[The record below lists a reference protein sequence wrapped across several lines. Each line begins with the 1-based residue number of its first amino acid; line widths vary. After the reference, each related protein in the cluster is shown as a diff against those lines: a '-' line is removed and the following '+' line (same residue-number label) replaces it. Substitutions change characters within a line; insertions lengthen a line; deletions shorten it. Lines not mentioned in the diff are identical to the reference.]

1 MASNSRWKKSLLN
14 FFHLEHYWKHPLF
27 SAVRR
32 TGQRLARGLRQ
43 WSHSLS
49 KAATATRLSE
59 LLLIAAAVASIGL
72 LIVVPLA
79 SVFVA
84 AFANGPRAW
93 WEAIAHDPDTRH
105 AIWLSLTV
113 APVAVAFNTIFGI
126 AAAWLVARFRFP
138 GRTLLVS
145 LFDVPFSVSP
155 VVAGLALVLI
165 FGRQG
170 LFGPTLATFGAKVIF
185 AWPGLVL
192 ATTFVTLPMVVR
204 ELIPVMEAI
213 GPEEELAAVSLGANG
228 WQVFWRIT
236 LPNIRWALLHG
247 IVLANARAMGEFGAV
262 YVVSGHIAGATDT
275 MPLRVEK
282 LFQEYRTPASMAV
295 ASVLAGLALVTLV
308 AKVVIERQLEAESK
322 ELEAARASDAGTDPT
337 TGGDLS

>member
-1 MASNSRWKKSLLN
+1 MRTTTPAARIVPHRATVGERLL
-14 FFHLEHYWKHPLF
+14 
-27 SAVRR
+27 VV
-32 TGQRLARGLRQ
+32 
-43 WSHSLS
+43 
-49 KAATATRLSE
+49 AA
-59 LLLIAAAVASIGL
+59 IAIVGL
-72 LIVVPLA
+72 LILTPLA
-79 SVFVA
+79 SVFRS
-84 AFANGPRAW
+84 AFADGLSGW
-93 WEAIAHDPDTRH
+93 WSALAGDPDTRH

-113 APVAVAFNTIFGI
+113 APVAVAVNVVFGV

-138 GRTLLVS
+138 GRALLVS

-170 LFGPTLATFGAKVIF
+170 LLGPTLAWLDWKVIF

-192 ATTFVTLPMVVR
+192 ATTFVTLPLVVR
-204 ELIPVMEAI
+204 ELIPVMEAT
-213 GPEEELAAVSLGANG
+213 GPDEELAAVTLGASG
-228 WQVFWRIT
+228 WQIFTRVT

-247 IVLANARAMGEFGAV
+247 VVLANARALGEFGAV

-295 ASVLAGLALVTLV
+295 ASVLAGLALVSLV
-308 AKVVIERQLEAESK
+308 AKFLIERRLAAEQH
-322 ELEAARASDAGTDPT
+322 EIEVARTTGEAA
-337 TGGDLS
+337 

>member
-1 MASNSRWKKSLLN
+1 MANTLPTKPGRTPLDALL
-14 FFHLEHYWKHPLF
+14 
-27 SAVRR
+27 V
-32 TGQRLARGLRQ
+32 TG
-43 WSHSLS
+43 
-49 KAATATRLSE
+49 
-59 LLLIAAAVASIGL
+59 AVATIGL

-79 SVFVA
+79 SVFA
-84 AFANGPRAW
+84 EAFSQGPQAW

-113 APVAVAFNTIFGI
+113 APVAVAFNTVFGI

-138 GRTLLVS
+138 GRSLLVA

-170 LFGPTLATFGAKVIF
+170 ILGPTLAWLAVKVIF

-192 ATTFVTLPMVVR
+192 ATTFVTLPLVVR

-213 GPEEELAAVSLGANG
+213 GPEEDLAAVSLGANG
-228 WQVFWRIT
+228 WQVFWRVT

-295 ASVLAGLALVTLV
+295 ASVLAALALVTLV
-308 AKVVIERQLEAESK
+308 AKVVIERRLEAESRD
-322 ELEAARASDAGTDPT
+322 LAAVRTVAAESDP
-337 TGGDLS
+337 SHS

>member
-1 MASNSRWKKSLLN
+1 MNATNRSPALDST
-14 FFHLEHYWKHPLF
+14 P
-27 SAVRR
+27 ADI
-32 TGQRLARGLRQ
+32 TAQR
-43 WSHSLS
+43 
-49 KAATATRLSE
+49 
-59 LLLIAAAVASIGL
+59 LLIAAAVGIVGL

-79 SVFVA
+79 SVFHGA
-84 AFANGPRAW
+84 LANGLSGW
-93 WEAIAHDPDTRH
+93 WAALVHDPDTRH

-113 APVAVAFNTIFGI
+113 APVAVAVNVVFGV

-138 GRTLLVS
+138 GRSLLVS

-170 LFGPTLATFGAKVIF
+170 LLGPTLAWLDWKVIF

-192 ATTFVTLPMVVR
+192 ATTFVTLPLVVR
-204 ELIPVMEAI
+204 ELIPVLEAT
-213 GPEEELAAVSLGANG
+213 GSDEELAAVTLGASG
-228 WQVFWRIT
+228 WQVFTRVT

-247 IVLANARAMGEFGAV
+247 IVLANARALGEFGAV

-295 ASVLAGLALVTLV
+295 ASVLAALALVSLV
-308 AKVVIERQLEAESK
+308 AKFVIERRLAAEHR
-322 ELEAARASDAGTDPT
+322 ELEAARAVGEAT
-337 TGGDLS
+337 

>member
-1 MASNSRWKKSLLN
+1 MPKPTITTAN
-14 FFHLEHYWKHPLF
+14 PLTE
-27 SAVRR
+27 R
-32 TGQRLARGLRQ
+32 
-43 WSHSLS
+43 
-49 KAATATRLSE
+49 
-59 LLLIAAAVASIGL
+59 LLIAAAVGVIGL

-79 SVFVA
+79 SVFA
-84 AFANGPRAW
+84 EAFAEGPAAW
-93 WEAIAHDPDTRH
+93 WRALAHDPDTRH

-113 APVAVAFNTIFGI
+113 APLAVAINTIFGI
-126 AAAWLVARFRFP
+126 ATAWLVARFRFP
-138 GRTLLVS
+138 GRSLLITLC
-145 LFDVPFSVSP
+145 DVPFSVSP

-170 LFGPTLATFGAKVIF
+170 LLGPTLASLGWKVIF
-185 AWPGLVL
+185 SWPGLVL
-192 ATTFVTLPMVVR
+192 ATTFVTLPLVVR

-213 GPEEELAAVSLGANG
+213 GPDEELAAVSLGASG
-228 WQVFWRIT
+228 WQVFTRVT

-308 AKVVIERQLEAESK
+308 AKFAIERQLEAEAR
-322 ELEAARASDAGTDPT
+322 ELEAARSLPDTIDGSGTPPDAGPRTSTQASIP
-337 TGGDLS
+337 

>member
-1 MASNSRWKKSLLN
+1 MPKSTIPSAN
-14 FFHLEHYWKHPLF
+14 PLTE
-27 SAVRR
+27 R
-32 TGQRLARGLRQ
+32 
-43 WSHSLS
+43 
-49 KAATATRLSE
+49 
-59 LLLIAAAVASIGL
+59 LLIAAAVGVVGL

-79 SVFVA
+79 SVFA
-84 AFANGPRAW
+84 EAFAEGPAAW
-93 WEAIAHDPDTRH
+93 WRALAHDPDTRH

-113 APVAVAFNTIFGI
+113 APLAVAINTVFGI
-126 AAAWLVARFRFP
+126 ATAWLVSRFRFP
-138 GRTLLVS
+138 GRSLLITLC
-145 LFDVPFSVSP
+145 DVPFSVSP

-170 LFGPTLATFGAKVIF
+170 LLGPTLASLGWKVIF
-185 AWPGLVL
+185 SWPGLVL
-192 ATTFVTLPMVVR
+192 ATTFVTLPLVVR

-213 GPEEELAAVSLGANG
+213 GPEEELAAVSLGASG
-228 WQVFWRIT
+228 WQVFTRIT

-308 AKVVIERQLEAESK
+308 AKFVIERQLEAEAR
-322 ELEAARASDAGTDPT
+322 ELEAARSLPDTIEGSGTPPDAGQRTSTQASIP
-337 TGGDLS
+337 

>member
-1 MASNSRWKKSLLN
+1 MKPSSPRTAPALT
-14 FFHLEHYWKHPLF
+14 PLQI
-27 SAVRR
+27 ALV
-32 TGQRLARGLRQ
+32 
-43 WSHSLS
+43 
-49 KAATATRLSE
+49 
-59 LLLIAAAVASIGL
+59 AAAMGVVGL

-79 SVFVA
+79 SVFFE
-84 AFANGPRAW
+84 AFAEGPGAW
-93 WEAIAHDPDTRH
+93 WRALAHDPDTRH

-113 APVAVAFNTIFGI
+113 APLAVLINTVFGI

-138 GRTLLVS
+138 GRSLLIS

-170 LFGPTLATFGAKVIF
+170 LLGPTLAWLDWKVIF
-185 AWPGLVL
+185 SWPGLVL
-192 ATTFVTLPMVVR
+192 ATTFVTLPLVVR

-213 GPEEELAAVSLGANG
+213 GPDEELAAVSLGANG
-228 WQVFWRIT
+228 WQVFTRIT

-295 ASVLAGLALVTLV
+295 ASVLAGLALVTLI
-308 AKVVIERQLEAESK
+308 AKVVIERQLEAESID
-322 ELEAARASDAGTDPT
+322 LLAVRSGTDAPDNEPRNNSPK
-337 TGGDLS
+337 GSIA

>member
-1 MASNSRWKKSLLN
+1 MPKPTITAAN
-14 FFHLEHYWKHPLF
+14 PLTE
-27 SAVRR
+27 R
-32 TGQRLARGLRQ
+32 
-43 WSHSLS
+43 
-49 KAATATRLSE
+49 
-59 LLLIAAAVASIGL
+59 LLIAVAVGIVGL

-79 SVFVA
+79 SVFA
-84 AFANGPRAW
+84 EAFAEGPAAW
-93 WEAIAHDPDTRH
+93 WRALAHDPDTRH

-113 APVAVAFNTIFGI
+113 APLAVAINTIFGI
-126 AAAWLVARFRFP
+126 ATAWLVSRFRFP
-138 GRTLLVS
+138 GRSLLITLC
-145 LFDVPFSVSP
+145 DVPFSVSP

-170 LFGPTLATFGAKVIF
+170 LLGPTLASLGWKVIF
-185 AWPGLVL
+185 SWPGLVL
-192 ATTFVTLPMVVR
+192 ATTFVTLPLVVR

-213 GPEEELAAVSLGANG
+213 GPEEELAAVSLGASG
-228 WQVFWRIT
+228 WQVFTRVT

-308 AKVVIERQLEAESK
+308 AKFVIERQLEAEAR
-322 ELEAARASDAGTDPT
+322 ELEAARSLPDTIDGSDTSLDANART
-337 TGGDLS
+337 TTQGLPS

>member
-1 MASNSRWKKSLLN
+1 MPKPTITAAN
-14 FFHLEHYWKHPLF
+14 PLTE
-27 SAVRR
+27 R
-32 TGQRLARGLRQ
+32 
-43 WSHSLS
+43 
-49 KAATATRLSE
+49 
-59 LLLIAAAVASIGL
+59 LLIAAAVGIVGL

-79 SVFVA
+79 SVFTE
-84 AFANGPRAW
+84 AFAEGPAAW
-93 WEAIAHDPDTRH
+93 WRALAHDPDTRH

-113 APVAVAFNTIFGI
+113 APLAVAINTIFGI
-126 AAAWLVARFRFP
+126 ATAWLVSRFRFP
-138 GRTLLVS
+138 GRSLLITLC
-145 LFDVPFSVSP
+145 DVPFSVSP

-170 LFGPTLATFGAKVIF
+170 LLGPTLASLGWKVIF
-185 AWPGLVL
+185 SWPGLVL
-192 ATTFVTLPMVVR
+192 ATTFVTLPLVVR

-228 WQVFWRIT
+228 WQVFTRVT

-308 AKVVIERQLEAESK
+308 AKFVIERQLEAEAR
-322 ELEAARASDAGTDPT
+322 ELEAARSLPDTIDGSDTSLDANVRT
-337 TGGDLS
+337 TTQGLPS

>member
-1 MASNSRWKKSLLN
+1 MPKPTITTAN
-14 FFHLEHYWKHPLF
+14 PLTE
-27 SAVRR
+27 R
-32 TGQRLARGLRQ
+32 
-43 WSHSLS
+43 
-49 KAATATRLSE
+49 
-59 LLLIAAAVASIGL
+59 LLIAAAVGIVGL

-79 SVFVA
+79 SVFA
-84 AFANGPRAW
+84 EAFAEGPAAW
-93 WEAIAHDPDTRH
+93 WRALAHDPDTRH

-113 APVAVAFNTIFGI
+113 APLAVAINTVFGI
-126 AAAWLVARFRFP
+126 AAAWLVSRFRFP
-138 GRTLLVS
+138 GRSLLITLC
-145 LFDVPFSVSP
+145 DVPFSVSP

-170 LFGPTLATFGAKVIF
+170 LLGPTLASLGWKVIF
-185 AWPGLVL
+185 SWPGLVL
-192 ATTFVTLPMVVR
+192 ATTFVTLPLVVR

-213 GPEEELAAVSLGANG
+213 GPEEELAAVSLGASG
-228 WQVFWRIT
+228 WQVFTRVT

-247 IVLANARAMGEFGAV
+247 VVLANARAMGEFGAV

-308 AKVVIERQLEAESK
+308 AKFVIERQLEAEAR
-322 ELEAARASDAGTDPT
+322 ELEAARALPDTIDGSNTSLDANART
-337 TGGDLS
+337 TTQGLPS

>member
-1 MASNSRWKKSLLN
+1 MPKPTITSAN
-14 FFHLEHYWKHPLF
+14 PL
-27 SAVRR
+27 AER
-32 TGQRLARGLRQ
+32 
-43 WSHSLS
+43 
-49 KAATATRLSE
+49 
-59 LLLIAAAVASIGL
+59 LLIAAAVGIVGL

-79 SVFVA
+79 SVFA
-84 AFANGPRAW
+84 EAFAEGPAAW
-93 WEAIAHDPDTRH
+93 WRALAHDPDTRH

-113 APVAVAFNTIFGI
+113 APLAVAINTIFGI
-126 AAAWLVARFRFP
+126 ATAWLVSRFRFP
-138 GRTLLVS
+138 GRSLLITLC
-145 LFDVPFSVSP
+145 DVPFSVSP

-170 LFGPTLATFGAKVIF
+170 LLGPTLASLGWKVIF
-185 AWPGLVL
+185 SWPGLVL
-192 ATTFVTLPMVVR
+192 ATTFVTLPLVVR

-213 GPEEELAAVSLGANG
+213 GPEEELAAVSLGASG
-228 WQVFWRIT
+228 WQVFTRIT

-308 AKVVIERQLEAESK
+308 AKVVIERQLEAEAR
-322 ELEAARASDAGTDPT
+322 ELEAARSLPDTIDGSGTPLDTNART
-337 TGGDLS
+337 TTQGLPS

>member
-1 MASNSRWKKSLLN
+1 MPTPRTSTIDPSRAV
-14 FFHLEHYWKHPLF
+14 
-27 SAVRR
+27 SA
-32 TGQRLARGLRQ
+32 
-43 WSHSLS
+43 
-49 KAATATRLSE
+49 
-59 LLLIAAAVASIGL
+59 LIVTAAVAIVGL

-79 SVFVA
+79 SVFFEAFSGGVA
-84 AFANGPRAW
+84 GWWRAV
-93 WEAIAHDPDTRH
+93 AHDPDTRH

-113 APVAVAFNTIFGI
+113 APVAVAINTVFGV

-138 GRTLLVS
+138 GRSLLIS
-145 LFDVPFSVSP
+145 FFDVPFAVSP
-155 VVAGLALVLI
+155 VVAGLAIVLI

-170 LFGPTLATFGAKVIF
+170 LLGPTLAWLQWKVIF

-192 ATTFVTLPMVVR
+192 ATTFVTLPLVVR
-204 ELIPVMEAI
+204 ELIPVMESI
-213 GPEEELAAVSLGANG
+213 GPDEELAAVSLGASG
-228 WQVFWRIT
+228 WQVFWRVT

-282 LFQEYRTPASMAV
+282 LFQEYRQPASMAV

-308 AKVVIERQLEAESK
+308 VKFVIEHRLEAEAH
-322 ELEAARASDAGTDPT
+322 ELELARATDGTTHDATLEA
-337 TGGDLS
+337 TGS

>member
-1 MASNSRWKKSLLN
+1 MTTRTTTTDTPK
-14 FFHLEHYWKHPLF
+14 PLAAALVVF
-27 SAVRR
+27 
-32 TGQRLARGLRQ
+32 
-43 WSHSLS
+43 
-49 KAATATRLSE
+49 ATA
-59 LLLIAAAVASIGL
+59 IVAV
-72 LIVVPLA
+72 LIVVPLVA
-79 SVFVA
+79 VFTE
-84 AFANGPRAW
+84 AFSGGPVAW
-93 WEAIAHDPDTRH
+93 WQALAHDPDTRH

-113 APVAVAFNTIFGI
+113 APIAVAINTVFGI

-138 GRTLLVS
+138 GRSLLIT

-155 VVAGLALVLI
+155 VVAGLAIVLI

-170 LFGPTLATFGAKVIF
+170 LLGPTLAWLEWQVIF
-185 AWPGLVL
+185 SWPGLVL
-192 ATTFVTLPMVVR
+192 ATTFVTLPLVVR

-213 GPEEELAAVSLGANG
+213 GPDEEMAAVSLGASG
-228 WQVFWRIT
+228 WQVFWRVT

-282 LFQEYRTPASMAV
+282 LFQEYRQPASMAV

-308 AKVVIERQLEAESK
+308 AKFVIEHRLATEARDLERARSADGTTHDAT
-322 ELEAARASDAGTDPT
+322 LEAA
-337 TGGDLS
+337 

>member
-1 MASNSRWKKSLLN
+1 MTMPAPNSTQIGT
-14 FFHLEHYWKHPLF
+14 PL
-27 SAVRR
+27 
-32 TGQRLARGLRQ
+32 G
-43 WSHSLS
+43 
-49 KAATATRLSE
+49 
-59 LLLIAAAVASIGL
+59 LLLVAAAVAIVGFF
-72 LIVVPLA
+72 IVVPLA
-79 SVFVA
+79 SVFFE
-84 AFANGPRAW
+84 AFADGPAAW
-93 WEAIAHDPDTRH
+93 WRAIADDPDTRH

-113 APVAVAFNTIFGI
+113 APVAVAINTVFGI

-138 GRTLLVS
+138 GRSLLIS
-145 LFDVPFSVSP
+145 FFDVPFSVSP

-170 LFGPTLATFGAKVIF
+170 LLGPTLEWLAVKVIF

-192 ATTFVTLPMVVR
+192 ATTFVTLPLVVR

-213 GPEEELAAVSLGANG
+213 GPEEELAAVSLGASG
-228 WQVFWRIT
+228 WQVFTRVT

-262 YVVSGHIAGATDT
+262 YVVSGHIAGVTDT

-295 ASVLAGLALVTLV
+295 ASVLACLALVTLV
-308 AKVVIERQLEAESK
+308 VKTLIERRIEAESR
-322 ELEAARASDAGTDPT
+322 ELEASRSVA
-337 TGGDLS
+337 DLLDHTNQDHGKPDHGKVEGSIA

>member
-1 MASNSRWKKSLLN
+1 MPSKPTTTTTAAST
-14 FFHLEHYWKHPLF
+14 PL
-27 SAVRR
+27 
-32 TGQRLARGLRQ
+32 
-43 WSHSLS
+43 
-49 KAATATRLSE
+49 
-59 LLLIAAAVASIGL
+59 AAVLVAGAVGVVGL

-79 SVFVA
+79 SVFYE
-84 AFANGPRAW
+84 AFARGVGAW
-93 WEAIAHDPDTRH
+93 WSALADDPDTRH

-113 APVAVAFNTIFGI
+113 APVAVAINTVFGV

-138 GRTLLVS
+138 GRSLLIS

-170 LFGPTLATFGAKVIF
+170 LLGPTLAWLDWKVIF

-192 ATTFVTLPMVVR
+192 ATTFVTLPLVVR

-213 GPEEELAAVSLGANG
+213 GPEEEMAAVSLGASG
-228 WQVFWRIT
+228 WQVFWRVT

-282 LFQEYRTPASMAV
+282 LFQEYRQPASMAV

-308 AKVVIERQLEAESK
+308 AKFVIERRLEAESR
-322 ELEAARASDAGTDPT
+322 ELEGARTLGDDQHTRQLEGAAA
-337 TGGDLS
+337 

>member
-1 MASNSRWKKSLLN
+1 MPKPTITTAN
-14 FFHLEHYWKHPLF
+14 PLTE
-27 SAVRR
+27 R
-32 TGQRLARGLRQ
+32 
-43 WSHSLS
+43 
-49 KAATATRLSE
+49 
-59 LLLIAAAVASIGL
+59 LLIAAAVGVIGL

-79 SVFVA
+79 SVFA
-84 AFANGPRAW
+84 EAFAEGPAAW
-93 WEAIAHDPDTRH
+93 WRALAHDPDTRH

-113 APVAVAFNTIFGI
+113 APLAVAINTIFGI
-126 AAAWLVARFRFP
+126 ATAWLVARFRFP
-138 GRTLLVS
+138 GRSLLITLC
-145 LFDVPFSVSP
+145 DVPFSVSP

-170 LFGPTLATFGAKVIF
+170 LLGPTLASLGWKVIF
-185 AWPGLVL
+185 SWPGLVL
-192 ATTFVTLPMVVR
+192 ATTFVTLPLVVR

-213 GPEEELAAVSLGANG
+213 GPEEELAAVSLGASG
-228 WQVFWRIT
+228 WQVFTRVT

-262 YVVSGHIAGATDT
+262 YVVSGHIAGLTDT

-308 AKVVIERQLEAESK
+308 AKFVIERQLEAEAR
-322 ELEAARASDAGTDPT
+322 ELEAARSLPDTIDGSGTPPDAGPRTSTQASIP
-337 TGGDLS
+337 

>member
-1 MASNSRWKKSLLN
+1 MPKPTITTAN
-14 FFHLEHYWKHPLF
+14 PLTE
-27 SAVRR
+27 R
-32 TGQRLARGLRQ
+32 
-43 WSHSLS
+43 
-49 KAATATRLSE
+49 
-59 LLLIAAAVASIGL
+59 LLIAAAVGVIGL

-79 SVFVA
+79 SVFA
-84 AFANGPRAW
+84 EAFAEGPAAW
-93 WEAIAHDPDTRH
+93 WRALAHDPDTRH

-113 APVAVAFNTIFGI
+113 APLAVAINTVFGI
-126 AAAWLVARFRFP
+126 ATAWLISRFRFP
-138 GRTLLVS
+138 GRSLLITLC
-145 LFDVPFSVSP
+145 DVPFSVSP

-170 LFGPTLATFGAKVIF
+170 LLGPTLASLGWKVIF
-185 AWPGLVL
+185 SWPGLVL
-192 ATTFVTLPMVVR
+192 ATTFVTLPLVVR

-213 GPEEELAAVSLGANG
+213 GPEEELAAVSLGASG
-228 WQVFWRIT
+228 WQVFTRVT

-308 AKVVIERQLEAESK
+308 AKFVIERQLEAEAR
-322 ELEAARASDAGTDPT
+322 ELEAARALPDTIDGSDTSLAANART
-337 TGGDLS
+337 TTQGLPL

>member
-1 MASNSRWKKSLLN
+1 MPQPTITSAS
-14 FFHLEHYWKHPLF
+14 PLTE
-27 SAVRR
+27 R
-32 TGQRLARGLRQ
+32 
-43 WSHSLS
+43 
-49 KAATATRLSE
+49 
-59 LLLIAAAVASIGL
+59 LLIAAAVGVVGL

-79 SVFVA
+79 SVFA
-84 AFANGPRAW
+84 EAFAEGPAAW
-93 WEAIAHDPDTRH
+93 WRALAHDPDTRH

-113 APVAVAFNTIFGI
+113 APLAVAMPNTVLI
-126 AAAWLVARFRFP
+126 ATAWLVSRFRFP
-138 GRTLLVS
+138 GRSLLITLC
-145 LFDVPFSVSP
+145 DVPFSVSP

-170 LFGPTLATFGAKVIF
+170 LLGPMLQSLGWKVIF

-192 ATTFVTLPMVVR
+192 ATTFVTLPLVVR

-213 GPEEELAAVSLGANG
+213 GPEEELAAVSLGASG
-228 WQVFWRIT
+228 WQVFTRIT

-308 AKVVIERQLEAESK
+308 AKVVIERHMEAEAHA
-322 ELEAARASDAGTDPT
+322 LAAARSLPDSLDNTPHDASLT
-337 TGGDLS
+337 TSTKGPVA

>member
-1 MASNSRWKKSLLN
+1 MPQPTITSAS
-14 FFHLEHYWKHPLF
+14 PLTE
-27 SAVRR
+27 R
-32 TGQRLARGLRQ
+32 
-43 WSHSLS
+43 
-49 KAATATRLSE
+49 
-59 LLLIAAAVASIGL
+59 LLIAAAVGIVGL

-79 SVFVA
+79 SVFA
-84 AFANGPRAW
+84 EAFAEGPAAW
-93 WEAIAHDPDTRH
+93 WRALAHDPDTRH

-113 APVAVAFNTIFGI
+113 APLAVAINTVFGI
-126 AAAWLVARFRFP
+126 ATAWLVSRFRFP
-138 GRTLLVS
+138 GRSLLITLC
-145 LFDVPFSVSP
+145 DVPFSVSP

-170 LFGPTLATFGAKVIF
+170 LLGPMLESLGWKVIF

-192 ATTFVTLPMVVR
+192 ATTFVTLPLVVR

-213 GPEEELAAVSLGANG
+213 GPEEELAAVSLGASG
-228 WQVFWRIT
+228 WQVFTRIT

-308 AKVVIERQLEAESK
+308 AKVVIERHLEAEAHA
-322 ELEAARASDAGTDPT
+322 LAAARSLPDSLDNTPHDASLT
-337 TGGDLS
+337 TSTKGPVA

>member
-1 MASNSRWKKSLLN
+1 MRRG
-14 FFHLEHYWKHPLF
+14 HPI
-27 SAVRR
+27 
-32 TGQRLARGLRQ
+32 TMP
-43 WSHSLS
+43 
-49 KAATATRLSE
+49 KPTITAANPLTER
-59 LLLIAAAVASIGL
+59 LLIAAAIGVVGL

-79 SVFVA
+79 SVFA
-84 AFANGPRAW
+84 EAFAEGPAAW
-93 WEAIAHDPDTRH
+93 WRALAHDPDTRH

-113 APVAVAFNTIFGI
+113 APLAVAINTVFGI
-126 AAAWLVARFRFP
+126 ATAWLVSRFRFP
-138 GRTLLVS
+138 GRSLLITLC
-145 LFDVPFSVSP
+145 DVPFSVSP

-170 LFGPTLATFGAKVIF
+170 LLGPTLASLGWKVIF
-185 AWPGLVL
+185 SWPGLVL
-192 ATTFVTLPMVVR
+192 ATTFVTLPLVVR

-213 GPEEELAAVSLGANG
+213 GPEEEMAAVSLGASG
-228 WQVFWRIT
+228 WQVFTRVT

-308 AKVVIERQLEAESK
+308 AKFVIERQLEAEAR
-322 ELEAARASDAGTDPT
+322 ELEAARSLPDTIDGSDTPFDANAHT
-337 TGGDLS
+337 TTQGLPS

>member
-1 MASNSRWKKSLLN
+1 MPKPTITTAN
-14 FFHLEHYWKHPLF
+14 PLTE
-27 SAVRR
+27 R
-32 TGQRLARGLRQ
+32 
-43 WSHSLS
+43 
-49 KAATATRLSE
+49 
-59 LLLIAAAVASIGL
+59 LLIAAAVGVIGL

-79 SVFVA
+79 SVFA
-84 AFANGPRAW
+84 EAFAEGPAAW
-93 WEAIAHDPDTRH
+93 WRALAHDPDTRH

-113 APVAVAFNTIFGI
+113 APLAVAINTIFGI
-126 AAAWLVARFRFP
+126 ATAWLVARFRFP
-138 GRTLLVS
+138 GRSLLITLC
-145 LFDVPFSVSP
+145 DVPFSVSP

-170 LFGPTLATFGAKVIF
+170 LLGPTLASLGWKVIF
-185 AWPGLVL
+185 SWPGLVL
-192 ATTFVTLPMVVR
+192 ATTFVTLPLVVR

-213 GPEEELAAVSLGANG
+213 GPDEELAAVSLGASG
-228 WQVFWRIT
+228 WQVFTRIT

-308 AKVVIERQLEAESK
+308 AKFVIERQLEAEAR
-322 ELEAARASDAGTDPT
+322 ELEAARSLPDTIDGSGTPPDAGPRTSTQASIP
-337 TGGDLS
+337 

>member
-1 MASNSRWKKSLLN
+1 M
-14 FFHLEHYWKHPLF
+14 
-27 SAVRR
+27 
-32 TGQRLARGLRQ
+32 T
-43 WSHSLS
+43 S
-49 KAATATRLSE
+49 KPCHAATATSPLG
-59 LLLIAAAVASIGL
+59 LLLITGAVATVGL
-72 LIVVPLA
+72 LIVAPLA
-79 SVFVA
+79 SVFVD
-84 AFANGPRAW
+84 AFSNGPQAW
-93 WEAIAHDPDTRH
+93 WEALAHDPDTRH

-113 APVAVAFNTIFGI
+113 APIAVLINTIFGV

-138 GRTLLVS
+138 GRSLLVS

-170 LFGPTLATFGAKVIF
+170 LLGPTLAWLAVKVIF

-192 ATTFVTLPMVVR
+192 ATTFVTLPLVVR

-213 GPEEELAAVSLGANG
+213 GPEEEMAAVSLGANG
-228 WQVFWRIT
+228 WQVFWRVT

-247 IVLANARAMGEFGAV
+247 VVLANARAMGEFGAV
-262 YVVSGHIAGATDT
+262 YVVSGHIAGVTDT

-295 ASVLAGLALVTLV
+295 ASVLAALALLTLV
-308 AKVVIERQLEAESK
+308 AKVFIERQLETESQ
-322 ELEAARASDAGTDPT
+322 ELEAARAPGVDTNPT
-337 TGGDLS
+337 TGGLGP

>member
-1 MASNSRWKKSLLN
+1 MSKPTITSA
-14 FFHLEHYWKHPLF
+14 HPL
-27 SAVRR
+27 
-32 TGQRLARGLRQ
+32 THGL
-43 WSHSLS
+43 LVA
-49 KAATATRLSE
+49 AATG
-59 LLLIAAAVASIGL
+59 IVGL

-79 SVFVA
+79 SVFA
-84 AFANGPRAW
+84 EAFAEGPAAW
-93 WEAIAHDPDTRH
+93 WRALAHDPDTRH

-113 APVAVAFNTIFGI
+113 APLAVAINTVFGV
-126 AAAWLVARFRFP
+126 ATAWLVSRFRFP
-138 GRTLLVS
+138 GRSLLITLC
-145 LFDVPFSVSP
+145 DVPFSVSP

-170 LFGPTLATFGAKVIF
+170 LLGPTLESLGWKVIF
-185 AWPGLVL
+185 SWPGLVL
-192 ATTFVTLPMVVR
+192 ATTFVTLPLVVR

-213 GPEEELAAVSLGANG
+213 GPEEELAAVSLGASG
-228 WQVFWRIT
+228 WQVFTRVT

-295 ASVLAGLALVTLV
+295 ASVLAGLALITLV
-308 AKVVIERQLEAESK
+308 AKVVIERRLEAEAR
-322 ELEAARASDAGTDPT
+322 ELEAARSLPDTLDT
-337 TGGDLS
+337 TPLDTGFSTATKGLTS

>member
-1 MASNSRWKKSLLN
+1 
-14 FFHLEHYWKHPLF
+14 
-27 SAVRR
+27 V
-32 TGQRLARGLRQ
+32 
-43 WSHSLS
+43 
-49 KAATATRLSE
+49 
-59 LLLIAAAVASIGL
+59 LI
-72 LIVVPLA
+72 
-79 SVFVA
+79 
-84 AFANGPRAW
+84 
-93 WEAIAHDPDTRH
+93 
-105 AIWLSLTV
+105 
-113 APVAVAFNTIFGI
+113 NTIFGV

-138 GRTLLVS
+138 GRSLLVS

-170 LFGPTLATFGAKVIF
+170 LLGPTLAWLAVKVIF

-192 ATTFVTLPMVVR
+192 ATTFVTLPLVVR

-213 GPEEELAAVSLGANG
+213 GPEEEMAAVSLGANG
-228 WQVFWRIT
+228 WQVFWRVT

-247 IVLANARAMGEFGAV
+247 VVLANARAMGEFGAV

-295 ASVLAGLALVTLV
+295 ASVLAALALLTLV
-308 AKVVIERQLEAESK
+308 AKVFIERQLETESQ
-322 ELEAARASDAGTDPT
+322 ELEAARATGADTDPT
-337 TGGDLS
+337 TGGDGS

>member
-1 MASNSRWKKSLLN
+1 MPKPTITTAN
-14 FFHLEHYWKHPLF
+14 PLTE
-27 SAVRR
+27 R
-32 TGQRLARGLRQ
+32 
-43 WSHSLS
+43 
-49 KAATATRLSE
+49 
-59 LLLIAAAVASIGL
+59 LLIAAAVGVIGL

-79 SVFVA
+79 SVFA
-84 AFANGPRAW
+84 EAFAEGPAAW
-93 WEAIAHDPDTRH
+93 WRALAHDPDTRH

-113 APVAVAFNTIFGI
+113 APLAVAINTIFGI
-126 AAAWLVARFRFP
+126 ATAWLVARFRFP
-138 GRTLLVS
+138 GRSLLITLC
-145 LFDVPFSVSP
+145 DVPFSVSP

-170 LFGPTLATFGAKVIF
+170 LLGPTLASLGWKVIF
-185 AWPGLVL
+185 SWPGLVL
-192 ATTFVTLPMVVR
+192 ATTFVTLPLVVR

-213 GPEEELAAVSLGANG
+213 GPDEELAAVSLGASG
-228 WQVFWRIT
+228 WQVFTRVT

-262 YVVSGHIAGATDT
+262 YVVSGHIAGLTDT

-308 AKVVIERQLEAESK
+308 AKFVIERQLEAEAR
-322 ELEAARASDAGTDPT
+322 ELEAARSLPDTIDGSGTPPDAGPRTSTQASIP
-337 TGGDLS
+337 

>member
-1 MASNSRWKKSLLN
+1 MPK
-14 FFHLEHYWKHPLF
+14 PTIT
-27 SAVRR
+27 SANPVTER
-32 TGQRLARGLRQ
+32 
-43 WSHSLS
+43 
-49 KAATATRLSE
+49 
-59 LLLIAAAVASIGL
+59 LLIAAAVGIVGL

-79 SVFVA
+79 SVFTE
-84 AFANGPRAW
+84 AFAEGPAAW
-93 WEAIAHDPDTRH
+93 WRALAHDPDTRH

-113 APVAVAFNTIFGI
+113 APLAVAINTVFGI
-126 AAAWLVARFRFP
+126 ATAWLVSRFRFP
-138 GRTLLVS
+138 GRSLLITLC
-145 LFDVPFSVSP
+145 DIPFSVSP

-170 LFGPTLATFGAKVIF
+170 LLGPTLASLGWKVIF
-185 AWPGLVL
+185 SWPGLVL
-192 ATTFVTLPMVVR
+192 ATTFVTLPLVVR

-228 WQVFWRIT
+228 WQVFTRVT

-308 AKVVIERQLEAESK
+308 AKFVIERQLEAEAR
-322 ELEAARASDAGTDPT
+322 ELEAARSLPDTIDGSDTSLDSSALT
-337 TGGDLS
+337 TTQGLPS